1 MTQVEMYEYFQRK
14 AMESHSLF
22 QIEIDV
28 TSKCNANCPFCFQ
41 GDHNHAARDEMSLQM
56 ITNLLDDL
64 REMGT
69 YYIGFSGGEPFARDD
84 FPDILEAAKKRGFRV
99 SLITNAMLLSEEKI
113 DRLSELGIERV
124 TVSFHSIHQNT
135 YGKSFGIN
143 SSNQYFVALDNIH
156 HMLKRNISLGLAI
169 TVTKDTIQDLEDT
182 TKHFL
187 DLGLREQDINYNL
200 LLRGQREIEELMPKE
215 SDIVNNGK
223 YLSNKINSSNS
234 DIALLCAAGT
244 YSCSIDAF
252 GNVYPCTF
260 FNSIA
265 GNLYNQSISE
275 IWETSHLFKIIRSFR
290 EEMFQ
295 KCASCSNKGKCH
307 LCIATNLNE
316 TNNIFEPSSS
326 FCESRKARFKM
337 YA

>member
-1 MTQVEMYEYFQRK
+1 MYEYFQRK
-14 AMESHSLF
+14 AMKSHSLF

-41 GDHNHAARDEMSLQM
+41 GDHNHAARDEMPLEM

-84 FPDILEAAKKRGFRV
+84 FLDILEAAKKRGFRV
-99 SLITNAMLLSEEKI
+99 SLITNAMLLSKEKI
-113 DRLSELGIERV
+113 NRLCELGIERV
-124 TVSFHSIHQNT
+124 TVSFHSIHQDT
-135 YGKSFGIN
+135 YIKSFAIN
-143 SSNQYFVALDNIH
+143 NPNLYFVALNNIDY
-156 HMLKRNISLGLAI
+156 MLKRNISLGVAI
-169 TVTKDTIQDLEDT
+169 TVTKDSIQDLGDT
-182 TKHFL
+182 TKYFL
-187 DLGLREQDINYNL
+187 NLGLQEQDINYNL

-215 SDIVNNGK
+215 SDIIYK
-223 YLSNKINSSNS
+223 RDYLSKKIDGSNS
-234 DIALLCAAGT
+234 DITLLCAAGI

-260 FNSIA
+260 FNTSA
-265 GNLYNQSISE
+265 GNLYNQSLRE
-275 IWETSHLFKIIRSFR
+275 IWETSHLLKIIRSFR
-290 EEMFQ
+290 EEMFE

-316 TNNIFEPSSS
+316 TNNIFEPSNS
-326 FCESRKARFKM
+326 FCESRKARLKM